1 MSLRFGGWGAIGHRA
16 RSPRCH
22 LGGGTTF
29 PSTSPNVLSAFL
41 SGASIPIGDGRKA
54 ACCPRSICFR
64 VCLPTHVPALTPCA
78 LRQPHLVPQAPP
90 RGCRGTSSKRAEIQG
105 NCAPLP
111 SCTGRVWRARRPRG
125 LVAAVLVGRCTCRT
139 FSPPWRVLEDG
150 SREDRGFPDDPL
162 AQSRPTG
169 RACSLQKRASR
180 RNVNFCLLSRI
191 HCIWGLFVTATYL
204 YVYTCGSIC

>member
-1 MSLRFGGWGAIGHRA
+1 MRRCRWDPPLNLLMAELEAHIVWSATHTERAVCPDEFAVWWLGRHRSQSA
-16 RSPRCH
+16 EPPMPS
-22 LGGGTTF
+22 GEGTTF

-111 SCTGRVWRARRPRG
+111 SCTGRVARA
-125 LVAAVLVGRCTCRT
+125 
-139 FSPPWRVLEDG
+139 
-150 SREDRGFPDDPL
+150 
-162 AQSRPTG
+162 
-169 RACSLQKRASR
+169 
-180 RNVNFCLLSRI
+180 
-191 HCIWGLFVTATYL
+191 
-204 YVYTCGSIC
+204 